1 MLVRRTL
8 LALAGLGSVG
18 LGSTGFASGALAQTT
33 KKVGSTPTGV
43 PFTFLDTATNQMQ
56 GVMVDIAKAVGK
68 EAGFEVAIEPMQF
81 STLIAS
87 LTSNRIDLIAAAMYI
102 TEARKQVVDFSDP
115 IYTYGDGL
123 FVPKTDTKDYVTL
136 EDLKG
141 LTVGAQ
147 IGTAFVEP
155 LQKSGLFPEV
165 KLYENIPDI
174 MRDVNSGRLKAG
186 FADAP
191 IVAYNLQQGRFKDV
205 RLVKSY
211 KPMVTGSV
219 GIAVRKNEGE
229 LLKQV
234 NAALAKLK
242 ADGTIKTILAKW
254 GLGD

>member
-1 MLVRRTL
+1 MIVRRTL
-8 LALAGLGSVG
+8 LAVAALAAAGWTTSV
-18 LGSTGFASGALAQTT
+18 SAQTT
-33 KKVGSTPTGV
+33 LRVGSTPTGV
-43 PFTFLDTATNQMQ
+43 PFTFLDTATNQID
-56 GVMVDIAKAVGK
+56 GIMVDIIKAVGK
-68 EAGFEVAIEPMQF
+68 EAGFEVKIEPMQF

-123 FVPKTDTKDYVTL
+123 FVPKSDTKEYVGL
-136 EDLKG
+136 PDLKG
-141 LTVGAQ
+141 MVVGAQ

-155 LQKSGLFPEV
+155 LQKSGLFSEV
-165 KLYENIPDI
+165 KLYDSIPDI

-191 IVAYNLQQGRFKDV
+191 IVAYNIQQGRFKDV

-219 GIAVRKNEGE
+219 GIGVRKSDGE
-229 LLKQV
+229 LLKKV

-242 ADGTIKTILAKW
+242 ADGTLKSILAKW